1 MTDLY
6 LKTLTEED
14 MNAALIEAGIVTE
27 QTVETQVGETEDGDA
42 ILQDV
47 TVLVP
52 TQGVS
57 LDVIGPIVRVTGYD
71 EDGEPITVEYPE
83 WHVNV
88 RCGGLT
94 DEQLALIEP
103 IQIIPPEQPYRVWA

>member
-14 MNAALIEAGIVTE
+14 MDAALLEAGIVTE

-52 TQGVS
+52 TQDFSV
-57 LDVIGPIVRVTGYD
+57 DQIGPFTKVIGYD
-71 EDGEPITVEYPE
+71 EAGEPIEEYYPD
-83 WHVNV
+83 WHTNL
-88 RCGGLT
+88 RGSF
-94 DEQLALIEP
+94 DEEQLALLTPLTVEP
-103 IQIIPPEQPYRVWA
+103 TVPYRVWA

>member
-6 LKTLTEED
+6 LKAATEAD
-14 MNAALIEAGIVTE
+14 MTVALIEAGIVTE

-52 TQGVS
+52 TQDFSV
-57 LDVIGPIVRVTGYD
+57 DQIGPFTKVIGYD
-71 EDGEPITVEYPE
+71 EEGEPIVEDYPD
-83 WHVNV
+83 WHTNL
-88 RCGGLT
+88 RGSF
-94 DEQLALIEP
+94 DEEQLALLTPLSVEP
-103 IQIIPPEQPYRVWA
+103 PVPYRMWA